1 MLNLKKLPQYENI
14 STMES
19 SKHLSSPRKRGP
31 VPAFAGM
38 TIAPMKIT
46 GRAAFTAFAGMT
58 IALILLIG
66 GCKPAPVQEPVKIQ
80 AVKVRVAPVVKQ
92 EISVPVRSSG
102 YVAMSDEVKLS
113 FKTGGIVARTY
124 VKEGDAVKSGQLL
137 AALNLSEISAQVNQ
151 AKIGFEKAQR
161 DFTRAKNLFAD
172 SVATLEQM
180 QNAESALNVSKSILE
195 AANYNLSHSKITA
208 PKAGIILKQLVRE
221 NELVASGYPVYA
233 LGITGKNWL
242 VRTGL
247 SDRDIVKIQP
257 GDSAKIL
264 IDAWPDQPFTAV
276 VSQIDEAAN
285 PQTGTYEI
293 ELKLVKTEFKL
304 ASGFIAN
311 VEVLPV
317 QKTTCFLVPVEALME
332 ADGQS
337 GFVFVPG
344 SSGTVR
350 KVKVGIITLIGNQA
364 ALTGKLDNVQFVV
377 TEGASYLSDNIAV
390 EIRK

>member
-1 MLNLKKLPQYENI
+1 MCP
-14 STMES
+14 
-19 SKHLSSPRKRGP
+19 P
-31 VPAFAGM
+31 VGWIPAFAGM
-38 TIAPMKIT
+38 TLM
-46 GRAAFTAFAGMT
+46 
-58 IALILLIG
+58 LLMLVA
-66 GCKPAPVQEPVKIQ
+66 GCKPAPVQEAVKIE

-124 VKEGDAVKSGQLL
+124 VKEGDAVKAGQLL
-137 AALNLSEISAQVNQ
+137 AALNLSEINAQVNQ

-161 DFTRAKNLFAD
+161 DFTRAKNLYAD

-221 NELVASGYPVYA
+221 NELVAAGYPVYA
-233 LGITGKNWL
+233 LGISGKNWV

-247 SDRDIVKIQP
+247 SDRDIVKIHP

-293 ELKLVKTEFKL
+293 EMKLDKTDFKL

-311 VEVLPV
+311 VEVLPK

-337 GFVFVPG
+337 GFVFVPTSG
-344 SSGTVR
+344 GTVK

-364 ALTGKLDNVQFVV
+364 ALTGELDNVQAVV